1 MVTAQGQG
9 LVERAVQVLAD
20 AGVAARAG
28 ALDGPPEPGVAIVT
42 TASVEHGF
50 AVADPRIALFS
61 EAEFYGRSVQQGA
74 RTVKKLASRRKNVV
88 DPLQL
93 KPGDVVVHA
102 THGIGKFVEPRQPRG
117 LERRPE
123 RREAAA

>member
-1 MVTAQGQG
+1 M
-9 LVERAVQVLAD
+9 
-20 AGVAARAG
+20 
-28 ALDGPPEPGVAIVT
+28 T
-42 TASVEHGF
+42 TATVEHGF
-50 AVADPRIALFS
+50 AIPDPRIAVLS

-102 THGIGKFVEPRQPRG
+102 THGIGKFVEARQPRG
-117 LERRPE
+117 LQRRPQC
-123 RREAAA
+123 RQDAA